1 MKEKGGREGGREGEW
16 MDGQKR
22 EGPRGNR
29 ENVDRLRICGL
40 MLYIHTRLM
49 RICIA
54 AYLLQ
59 CAAVCCSV
67 LQCVAA
73 CCSSVT
79 DDRCS
84 TCILY

>member
-40 MLYIHTRLM
+40 MLYIHT
-49 RICIA
+49 
-54 AYLLQ
+54 
-59 CAAVCCSV
+59 
-67 LQCVAA
+67 
-73 CCSSVT
+73 
-79 DDRCS
+79 
-84 TCILY
+84 